1 MVKGKIWGEF
11 NGEYHEIEIE
21 ECDVIVAIGMKVP
34 DEDGAIGTQ
43 AASLGYGLTIGDF
56 VTSVAGGA
64 AQVVLDT
71 GDSPEEK
78 KAALCLLADE
88 INRLTRKSG
97 PSVDELLEM
106 IFEEVED

>member
-1 MVKGKIWGEF
+1 MARGKIQGEVWGEQL
-11 NGEYHEIEIE
+11 EHEIE
-21 ECDVIVAIGMKVP
+21 ECDVVVAFGIK
-34 DEDGAIGTQ
+34 DLEDKMDVQVRA
-43 AASLGYGLTIGDF
+43 LGYGLTIRDF

-88 INRLTRKSG
+88 INRLTR
-97 PSVDELLEM
+97 
-106 IFEEVED
+106 EVKN